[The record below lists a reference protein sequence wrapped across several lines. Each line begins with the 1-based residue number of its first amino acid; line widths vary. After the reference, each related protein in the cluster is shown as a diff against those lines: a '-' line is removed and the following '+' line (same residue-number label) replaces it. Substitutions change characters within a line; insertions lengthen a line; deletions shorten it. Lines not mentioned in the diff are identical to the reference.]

1 MDQPSDLEE
10 EQQMIEANII
20 EFMKAARQHLLE
32 LMPIAQQSVANLGCK
47 GC

>member
-1 MDQPSDLEE
+1 
-10 EQQMIEANII
+10 MIEANII

-32 LMPIAQQSVANLGCK
+32 LMPSSEQMIIKLGCK